1 MNCSIYSTAS
11 CINTLLASLVINNFC
26 NISVL
31 CHPYFSSYLRLNASH
46 HIMLLAVQ
54 SSEAFDVLFVKSVK
68 FCAQIEVPDVITHA
82 NFDDCRLWHLLDSE
96 GL

>member
-1 MNCSIYSTAS
+1 
-11 CINTLLASLVINNFC
+11 
-26 NISVL
+26 L

-46 HIMLLAVQ
+46 HIVLLAAQ

-82 NFDDCRLWHLLDSE
+82 NLMTVGYGTFWIARVCSILQLTCLWYHKFIETHL
-96 GL
+96 